1 MPLFFGLLFSFI
13 LLSCGGGGGG
23 GATQNNTPNSD
34 TITLKGRV
42 VDGEISGA
50 TLFLDLDLD
59 GELSNGE
66 PSALSDDEGLYTL
79 VLDQTTLRHAN
90 YLNHKALVVAFGGF
104 DIRAKTSFDQKLKAT
119 VDGNT
124 TLHITP
130 ITTLIATM
138 VELSS
143 TLEDAKQ
150 SVAHAYNISYE
161 RLTLDPM
168 EALNK
173 GDKEL
178 FSVSMQI
185 HQKAKLIRQNA
196 LDTTQSYIEIAKT
209 LQSKTSLSVDG
220 ICQNQEIGDEIFA
233 LLEKSIAAQ
242 IVQIEPSNLQE
253 SLIERS
259 LTIDSLSVQLAL
271 ALKRCQKDI
280 GVLVENNSSLE
291 YQILA
296 KILAPYGYTNPQTIQ
311 SLLAQLSIDSTLTPQ
326 KLLSLLENNSE
337 FKDLVGALQNPT
349 VTPSNPTD
357 TPLATATHSD
367 LVVKIKRTSEW
378 NSGFCEEVEIYN
390 PQAQPKLWNVTLDV
404 KGDIYTLWNAHY
416 TFDSTTQRLNAW
428 GVEFNRAIGAKGIVS
443 FGYCANSASAS
454 SSTPS
459 NDAVTS
465 YSSEHLQLSQKIQSH
480 WGSGYCSDVIITNQ
494 SPTDK
499 LWSVSFEAQGK
510 VNDLWNATYTQDPTT
525 LTIQAKGVEFNRVVK
540 AYDSVTIGYCAA
552 LEEGVASDSP
562 TNPPT
567 QPNTALSDEQS
578 LLEDTQMVTFESIKA
593 LNSVATN
600 ITSNLYLPIL
610 GKNGSNIVWSSSDS
624 QTLLSSGGI
633 KRPTYNEGDKAI
645 RLEATLSKGSA
656 TQKLFFDLTVKALPQ
671 SVALDSSKYTQAL
684 DLSMSFYEAQKAS
697 GPFERAVWR
706 KPIASG
712 DGSDVGVDLD
722 GGWFDAGDHVKF
734 NLPMSYSATM
744 LNWSMIDNP
753 HTYSDL
759 DYAHKQV
766 KYALDYLARSYDEG
780 KQGDASD
787 DRVYY
792 QVGNGNADHG
802 FWGPPQDLTM
812 PRPTSICNA
821 TQGGCAAV
829 SGSMAAALASGYMLF
844 RESDST
850 FANGLLLKAKEIYAF
865 AKTYPSD
872 NAYRDASP
880 FYQLFDDNKDQIAW
894 AAIWLY
900 QATHEQS
907 YLDDAKRFIAN
918 KSPVGWVQS
927 WDNVTAGVYL
937 LLAQITQESQYRNAM
952 EQHIEHWITSV
963 PASPAGLRVISQ
975 WGSLRYASTQ
985 AFVAAKYASL
995 LSDESKKRDYL
1006 AFAQSQIDYILG
1018 DNPLNFSYLIG
1029 FGSNYPI
1036 NPHHRAS
1043 HESLTHSI
1051 DSPTIN
1057 THILVGALV
1066 GGPLSTNDYD
1076 YKDERTNYISNEVA
1090 TDYNAGL
1097 SAALAQLIAM
1107 GQ

>member
-1 MPLFFGLLFSFI
+1 MPLFFGLLFSLL
-13 LLSCGGGGGG
+13 LLSCGGGS
-23 GATQNNTPNSD
+23 ATQNNTPNSD

-66 PSALSDDEGLYTL
+66 PFVLSNEEGLYRL
-79 VLDQTTLRHAN
+79 VLDQTTLTHPN
-90 YLNHKALVVAFGGF
+90 YLNRKALVIAFGGF
-104 DIRAKTSFDQKLKAT
+104 DIRTKTSFDQKLKAT
-119 VDGNT
+119 LLDGNT

-138 VELSS
+138 VELGS
-143 TLEDAKQ
+143 TPEDAKQ
-150 SVAHAYNISYE
+150 SVTHVYNLSYE
-161 RLTLDPM
+161 RLTLDPI

-173 GDKEL
+173 GDREL
-178 FSVSMQI
+178 FSVAMQI

-233 LLEKSIAAQ
+233 LLEKSIATQ
-242 IVQIEPSNLQE
+242 IAQIEPSNLQE

-259 LTIDSLSVQLAL
+259 LMIDSLSTQLAL
-271 ALKRCQKDI
+271 ELKRCQKDI

-311 SLLAQLSIDSTLTPQ
+311 SLLTQLSIDSTLTPQ
-326 KLLSLLENNSE
+326 KLLDLLENNSE
-337 FKDLVGALQNPT
+337 FKDLVEALQNPT
-349 VTPSNPTD
+349 VAPSNPTD

-428 GVEFNRAIGAKGIVS
+428 GVEFNRAIGAKGIAS
-443 FGYCANSASAS
+443 FGYCANSASTS
-454 SSTPS
+454 PSTPS

-465 YSSEHLQLSQKIQSH
+465 YSSEHLQVSQKIQSH
-480 WGSGYCSDVIITNQ
+480 WGSGYCSDVTITNQ

-540 AYDSVTIGYCAA
+540 AYGTVTIGYCAA
-552 LEEGVASDSP
+552 LEEGVASDF
-562 TNPPT
+562 NPPS

-578 LLEDTQMVTFESIKA
+578 LIEDAQMVTFESIKA
-593 LNSVATN
+593 LNSLATN

-610 GKNGSNIVWSSSDS
+610 GKNDSNIVWSSSDT
-624 QTLLSSGGI
+624 QTLLSSGSI
-633 KRPTYNEGDKAI
+633 KRPPYNEGDKAI

-656 TQKLFFDLTVKALPQ
+656 TQKLFFDLIVKALPQ

-753 HTYSDL
+753 HAYSDL

-766 KYALDYLARSYDEG
+766 RYALDYLARSYDEG

-844 RESDST
+844 RQSDSA

-865 AKTYPSD
+865 AKAYPSD

-918 KSPVGWVQS
+918 KSPVGWVHS
-927 WDNVTAGVYL
+927 WDNVTSGVYL

-1097 SAALAQLIAM
+1097 SAALAQLIVM